1 MSLYLGKKGEDF
13 AANFLAKQGYE
24 IIERNYHSRYGE
36 IDIIAKK
43 DETIAFVEVK
53 TRKADAKYSPS
64 EAVTYSKQK
73 KINLTALTYL
83 VQNET
88 LAQPRFDVIEV
99 MSNEGRIYK
108 VNHIENAFDAIDF
121 GGQYDIF

>member
-13 AANFLAKQGYE
+13 AANFLEKIGYE
-24 IIERNYHSRYGE
+24 IIERNFHSRYGE

-43 DETIAFVEVK
+43 DEYIAFVEVK
-53 TRKADAKYSPS
+53 TRKADVKYAPS
-64 EAVTYSKQK
+64 EAVTYTKQK
-73 KINLTALTYL
+73 KINLTALTYIVKNDVSL
-83 VQNET
+83 
-88 LAQPRFDVIEV
+88 QPRFDIIEV